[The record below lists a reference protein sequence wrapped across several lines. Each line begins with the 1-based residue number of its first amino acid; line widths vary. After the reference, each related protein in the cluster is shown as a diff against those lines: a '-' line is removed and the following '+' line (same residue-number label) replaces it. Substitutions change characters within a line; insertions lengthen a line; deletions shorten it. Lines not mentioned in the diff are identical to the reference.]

1 TGVQTCALPIL
12 GPVARPA
19 AHPHLALERAR
30 RADGVADDAAGAG
43 GVGAELGA
51 GVLAGGVGPVDDGF
65 AAGPVV
71 LGEGALGFSQAP
83 LDGLL
88 LRREGHGELGRSA
101 LGLSPHGAP
110 RRLGPRRKPAASPAR
125 RAPDLPLGVLPGLLD
140 LVRDQG
146 RFGAGGLGV
155 VAVLRCRLGLLCAH
169 PQRRVGGLALVLGCS
184 FRRGVRGRRSVVGGL
199 LRRFPLRAA
208 RFLLPGQDRV
218 EQRVHPGGYGFGRC
232 FRQVPRRVRRLGRGP
247 GGSLRARGTLPK
259 VAPRP
264 IGGWSWAGPLLG
276 RGFRVLLLGRSSRF
290 GAGRGG
296 LGRGTGGLGDLRVFG
311 RGQEGLDAANDRLA
325 QERVEAG
332 EEVADV
338 ARASAGTDD
347 GENAARRRL
356 DESRVRGEAIPTV
369 AFAGGGVGA
378 ATRPDDALLGG

>member
-1 TGVQTCALPIL
+1 
-12 GPVARPA
+12 
-19 AHPHLALERAR
+19 
-30 RADGVADDAAGAG
+30 
-43 GVGAELGA
+43 
-51 GVLAGGVGPVDDGF
+51 
-65 AAGPVV
+65 
-71 LGEGALGFSQAP
+71 
-83 LDGLL
+83 
-88 LRREGHGELGRSA
+88 
-101 LGLSPHGAP
+101 
-110 RRLGPRRKPAASPAR
+110 
-125 RAPDLPLGVLPGLLD
+125 
-140 LVRDQG
+140 
-146 RFGAGGLGV
+146 
-155 VAVLRCRLGLLCAH
+155 
-169 PQRRVGGLALVLGCS
+169 
-184 FRRGVRGRRSVVGGL
+184 
-199 LRRFPLRAA
+199 
-208 RFLLPGQDRV
+208 
-218 EQRVHPGGYGFGRC
+218 
-232 FRQVPRRVRRLGRGP
+232 PRRVRRLGRGP

-378 ATRPDDALLGG
+378 ATRPDDALLGGYALLLCHVRQFVREQPHARLALRPEAVGGDVHGGAEREG